1 MAHLSRIIFIESA
14 TMRREEIIVHSN
26 NHIYGTQGAG
36 KTTIMQAMNF
46 FYTAKKPQSPK
57 YADPGKKSF
66 EEFYFPYSY
75 SYVIYEADRGGDN
88 GKFCVIVYRD
98 GRVMFR
104 FVDAPYDQ
112 YWVIDPETKAVRRVP
127 EQVQKAIA
135 EKGILNFPV
144 RTYENYRNVLY
155 GRYSNDIP
163 RKDFERFLVDRNDDP
178 AGYANVLNSMF
189 ESDSINTETLLRMV
203 INSEKGGSG
212 RQMEDSAMARI
223 DIARI
228 RDLLKDYTMVNAN
241 IEKWTDENGSVYRNA
256 SNAIEALKQLSGCEG
271 EQIVLLGEIR
281 HAIERA
287 ARENPILNARMDE
300 ILDRIR
306 KNKVSNDSLE
316 KEYKGKKESLD
327 QEVGGYKKLIEKC
340 DKIKKDYP
348 AAEVKRCKQ
357 SSFLLPSVEAELK
370 EKEKQYV
377 IIKDKNR
384 TVTDKYSALRDS
396 KRNEHA
402 GIIENLKSELHRL
415 RTSHYK
421 ESESLSKE
429 KDEGME
435 KSQKESN
442 ESQLKA
448 TEQILDICDRMIKNR
463 DRLVVTLDIDSYE
476 EKLDSFESRKTE
488 IETSIHAL
496 EEKILQSSRNQVK
509 FQERLQNEIENVET
523 RYNEEIRA
531 SAEEAKNLT
540 SRMDILG
547 EYLLNRDNSLY
558 GWLES
563 NRPGWRENIG
573 LFLTNA
579 TAYNLFQSSG
589 NGQTALEG
597 AIKGLLEIPE
607 SFHSLKCSVQ
617 TPEELEAEMSRLGNE
632 LERIKE
638 VMSESNAAK
647 ESALSD
653 IRKKF
658 KQESQKL
665 KDESDK
671 LNQSL
676 LTEKKRLDSVVT
688 EREEYR
694 TAHRKALASVRQE
707 IDREYESLQ
716 EKRDGVLGKLRKLGE
731 AAENMFLRL
740 ISIFNTKKEALEKEF
755 KEQESSLLERISE
768 KEKAFEAD
776 MKSLSDAESLELAG
790 IREDGIDPVV
800 LANEVETLKT
810 RVLDMKKDSD
820 YYNMYLNLEREY
832 LSERNKNEILLVE
845 AMSRIQSLEDYRDEK
860 SSSLE
865 KERIRLNKEKE
876 ECKDRQDFIN
886 KGLDS
891 ATDIVRDEAWS
902 AKFACVTVI
911 ENNYDCEDLV
921 RSLSS
926 TVTKFS
932 TWSDNLRTSVTS
944 INDSLKGHDTF
955 GFSGNLFTLDDCI
968 TYAEKVR
975 DFRESGDIDR
985 TIRANS
991 HSFLDALVSAK
1002 DDFSDV
1008 ESNFKETYK
1017 SINSINRDLAG
1028 KGFCN
1033 VIRNIELTLATADE
1047 GLVEILRRAKEF
1059 CEEHHDEINLGELS
1073 LWNADKNVNGQ
1084 YTDIVN
1090 SLLKELE
1097 KTKYLDANEIY
1108 LHDLYTLKVRADEN
1122 NNKGDWRQTL
1132 HEIGSNGTGI
1142 IVRAL
1147 IYISFI
1153 NAIRKN
1159 RDNVTPMH
1167 FIIDETGTLAD
1178 QNLEGLVQYA
1188 NDKNFIVLSA
1198 SPQCLMNS
1206 LDYKF
1211 VHLIKK
1217 DEEGKTMITLEM
1229 KPEDE

>member
-1 MAHLSRIIFIESA
+1 
-14 TMRREEIIVHSN
+14 MRREEIIVHSN

-36 KTTIMQAMNF
+36 KTTIEQAVNF
-46 FYTAKKPQSPK
+46 FYTARKPQSSN
-57 YADPGKKSF
+57 DPGKKPF
-66 EEFYFPYSY
+66 EDFYFPHSY
-75 SYVIYEADRGGDN
+75 SYVIYEVDRGGDN
-88 GKFCVIVYRD
+88 GKFCVIVYKD

-112 YWVIDPETKAVRRVP
+112 YWVVDPETKEPRRRP
-127 EQVQKAIA
+127 ELVQKALA
-135 EKGILNFPV
+135 EKGILNFPIK
-144 RTYENYRNVLY
+144 TYENYRNILY
-155 GRYSNDIP
+155 GRYSNDVP

-189 ESDSINTETLLRMV
+189 VSDRINTETLLRIV

-212 RQMEDSAMARI
+212 RQGDDSTMARI

-228 RDLLKDYTMVNAN
+228 RDLLKDYRMVNEN
-241 IEKWTDENGSVYRNA
+241 IRKWTDENGSVYKNA
-256 SNAIEALKQLSGCEG
+256 SNAIDALKQLSGCEG

-281 HAIERA
+281 YAIERA
-287 ARENPILNARMDE
+287 ARENPILDVRMDE
-300 ILDRIR
+300 ILERIR
-306 KNKVSNDSLE
+306 KNKAANDSLE
-316 KEYKGKKESLD
+316 KEYKGRKESLD
-327 QEVGGYKKLIEKC
+327 QEVGGYKKLIDKC
-340 DKIKKDYP
+340 DKIKMDYP

-370 EKEKQYV
+370 EKDIQYT

-396 KRNEHA
+396 KRNEYA
-402 GIIENLKSELHRL
+402 GIVENLHSELHRL
-415 RTSHYK
+415 RTSHNK
-421 ESESLSKE
+421 DNESLGKE
-429 KDEGME
+429 KDAGME
-435 KSQKESN
+435 SCQKETLD
-442 ESQLKA
+442 SQIKA

-463 DRLVVTLDIDSYE
+463 DRLVVTLDIDSYD
-476 EKLDSFESRKTE
+476 EKLDAFEARKSE
-488 IETSIHAL
+488 IETSIRSL

-509 FQERLQNEIENVET
+509 FQERIQSEIGNIESK
-523 RYNEEIRA
+523 YNDEIRT
-531 SAEEAKNLT
+531 STEEAMNLS

-547 EYLLNRDNSLY
+547 GYLLNKDNSLY
-558 GWLES
+558 GWLEC
-563 NRPGWRENIG
+563 NKPDWRENIG

-579 TAYNLFQSSG
+579 TAYAPFQSSD
-589 NGQTALEG
+589 NGQAAIEATIRGLSEMPCAFLTLE
-597 AIKGLLEIPE
+597 
-607 SFHSLKCSVQ
+607 CSVQ
-617 TPEELEAEMSRLGNE
+617 TPEELEADISRLGSE

-638 VMSESNAAK
+638 MMSGSNTAK

-653 IRKKF
+653 IRKRF
-658 KQESQKL
+658 MQESQKL
-665 KDESDK
+665 KDESDS

-676 LTEKKRLDSVVT
+676 LAEKKRLASVIK
-688 EREEYR
+688 ERDEYR
-694 TAHRKALASVRQE
+694 SAHRRALVSERQE

-716 EKRDGVLGKLRKLGE
+716 EKRDGVLCRLRKIGE
-731 AAENMFLRL
+731 AAGNMFRRL
-740 ISIFNTKKEALEKEF
+740 ISIFNSKKEALEKEF
-755 KEQESSLLERISE
+755 KEQESSLLDKISE
-768 KEKAFEAD
+768 KGKAFEAD

-790 IREDGIDPVV
+790 IREDGIDPVA
-800 LANEVETLKT
+800 LANEVEKLTA
-810 RVLDMKKDSD
+810 RVSDMRKDSD
-820 YYNMYLNLEREY
+820 YYNLYLNLEREY
-832 LSERNKNEILLVE
+832 LSERSKNEILLAE
-845 AMSRIQSLEDYRDEK
+845 AMSKIQSLEDYRNEK

-865 KERIRLNKEKE
+865 IEKIKLNREKD
-876 ECKDRQDFIN
+876 ECRGRMDFIN
-886 KGLDS
+886 KGLDT
-891 ATDIVRDEAWS
+891 ATVTMRDDAW
-902 AKFACVTVI
+902 AKKYASVTVI
-911 ENNYDCEDLV
+911 ENNYDCEELV
-921 RSLSS
+921 RSLGA
-926 TVTKFS
+926 TVTKFT
-932 TWSDNLRTSVTS
+932 TWSENLRTSVTN

-955 GFSGNLFTLDDCI
+955 GFSGNLFTLDDYR

-975 DFRESGDIDR
+975 DFKENGDIDR
-985 TIRANS
+985 TIQANS

-1008 ESNFKETYK
+1008 ESNYKETYK

-1047 GLVEILRRAKEF
+1047 GLVDILRCAKEF
-1059 CEEHHDEINLGELS
+1059 CEEHRDEINLGELS
-1073 LWNADKNVNGQ
+1073 LWNADQTVNGQ

-1090 SLLKELE
+1090 RLLKELE
-1097 KTKYLDANEIY
+1097 KPKYLFANEIY

-1122 NNKGDWRQTL
+1122 NNKGDWRPTL

-1153 NAIRKN
+1153 NTIRKN

-1206 LDYKF
+1206 LDYKY
-1211 VHLIKK
+1211 VHLIEK
-1217 DEEGKTMITLEM
+1217 DEEEGMTRIILEM
-1229 KPEDE
+1229 KPKDE

>member
-1 MAHLSRIIFIESA
+1 
-14 TMRREEIIVHSN
+14 MRREEIIVHSN

-36 KTTIMQAMNF
+36 KTTIEQAVNF
-46 FYTAKKPQSPK
+46 FYTAKKPQSSN
-57 YADPGKKSF
+57 DPGKKPF
-66 EEFYFPYSY
+66 EDFYFPHSY
-75 SYVIYEADRGGDN
+75 SYVVYEADRGGDN
-88 GKFCVIVYRD
+88 GKFCVIVYKD

-112 YWVIDPETKAVRRVP
+112 YWVVDPETKEPRHRP
-127 EQVQKAIA
+127 ELMQKALA

-144 RTYENYRNVLY
+144 KTYENYRNVLY
-155 GRYSNDIP
+155 GRYSNDVP

-189 ESDSINTETLLRMV
+189 VSDRINTETLLRMV

-212 RQMEDSAMARI
+212 RQMDDSTMARI

-228 RDLLKDYTMVNAN
+228 RDLLKDYRMVNAN
-241 IEKWTDENGSVYRNA
+241 IGKWTDENGSVYKNA

-281 HAIERA
+281 YAIERA
-287 ARENPILNARMDE
+287 ARENPILNVRMDE

-306 KNKVSNDSLE
+306 KNKAANDALE
-316 KEYKGKKESLD
+316 KECKGRKESLD
-327 QEVGGYKKLIEKC
+327 QEVGGYKKMIDKC

-370 EKEKQYV
+370 EKEKQYAIV
-377 IIKDKNR
+377 KDRNR

-396 KRNEHA
+396 KRSEHA
-402 GIIENLKSELHRL
+402 GIIENLNSELHRL
-415 RTSHYK
+415 RTSHNK
-421 ESESLSKE
+421 ESENLSKE

-435 KSQKESN
+435 NSRKESLD
-442 ESQLKA
+442 SQLKA

-476 EKLDSFESRKTE
+476 ENLDSFEARKAE

-509 FQERLQNEIENVET
+509 FQERLQNEIDSVES
-523 RYNEEIRA
+523 RYNDEIRA

-547 EYLLNRDNSLY
+547 GYLLNKDNSLY
-558 GWLES
+558 GWLEC

-579 TAYNLFQSSG
+579 TAYAPFQSSG
-589 NGQTALEG
+589 NGHAALDG

-607 SFHSLKCSVQ
+607 SFHALECSVQ
-617 TPEELEAEMSRLGNE
+617 TPEELEAEISRLGSE
-632 LERIKE
+632 LESIKE

-647 ESALSD
+647 ESALGD
-653 IRKKF
+653 IRRKF
-658 KQESQKL
+658 MQESQKL
-665 KDESDK
+665 KDESDM

-676 LTEKKRLDSVVT
+676 LAEKKRLDSVVK
-688 EREEYR
+688 ERDEYR
-694 TAHRKALASVRQE
+694 SAHRKALASERQE
-707 IDREYESLQ
+707 IDREFESLQ
-716 EKRDGVLGKLRKLGE
+716 EKRDGVLGRLRKIGE
-731 AAENMFLRL
+731 AAGNMFRRL
-740 ISIFNTKKEALEKEF
+740 VSIFNTKKEALEKDF
-755 KEQESSLLERISE
+755 KEQESSLLDKISE

-790 IREDGIDPVV
+790 IRKDGIDPVV
-800 LANEVETLKT
+800 LANEVEKLQS

-820 YYNMYLNLEREY
+820 YYNLYLSLEREY
-832 LSERNKNEILLVE
+832 LSERSKNEILLAE
-845 AMSRIQSLEDYRDEK
+845 AMSKIQSLEDYRNEN

-865 KERIRLNKEKE
+865 KERVKLNKEKE
-876 ECKDRQDFIN
+876 DCKARQDFVN

-891 ATDIVRDEAWS
+891 ATAMVQEDAWS

-921 RSLSS
+921 RSLGS

-932 TWSDNLRTSVTS
+932 TWSENLRTSVTN

-955 GFSGNLFTLDDCI
+955 GFSGNLFTLDDYR

-1008 ESNFKETYK
+1008 ESNYKETYK

-1047 GLVEILRRAKEF
+1047 GLVEILRSAKEF
-1059 CEEHHDEINLGELS
+1059 CEEHRDEINLGELS
-1073 LWNADKNVNGQ
+1073 LWNADQSVNGQ

-1097 KTKYLDANEIY
+1097 KPKYLFTNEIY

-1122 NNKGDWRQTL
+1122 NNKGDWRPTL

-1153 NAIRKN
+1153 NTIRKN

-1206 LDYKF
+1206 LDYKY
-1211 VHLIKK
+1211 VHLIEK
-1217 DEEGKTMITLEM
+1217 DEEEGMTRIILEM
-1229 KPEDE
+1229 KPKDE